1 MTFDILSELL
11 SYTQIPRPCSVLAV
25 AAAQSEGVLFPTC
38 NAQFIPRLVKLMTE
52 IPTVVSPEVMH
63 ELLLLPIPLVEVA
76 DVPLEGL
83 LEEGNEMRP

>member
-1 MTFDILSELL
+1 MTFDNLIKFPP
-11 SYTQIPRPCSVLAV
+11 YTQIPRPCIVRAI
-25 AAAQSEGVLFPTC
+25 AAAQGEGVLFPTC

-76 DVPLEGL
+76 DVPLEVL

>member
-1 MTFDILSELL
+1 
-11 SYTQIPRPCSVLAV
+11 
-25 AAAQSEGVLFPTC
+25 
-38 NAQFIPRLVKLMTE
+38 MTE

-76 DVPLEGL
+76 DVPLEVL